1 MKYNLTIDGTN
12 NTVLIDYL
20 ASDGTTVTGTD
31 FFKFTH
37 LRDEPLPAD
46 KSGWWFD
53 RPYLCDDYNKKFYF
67 ADIVLLNASPIGA
80 ITHAQVTALLKAAI
94 A

>member
-1 MKYNLTIDGTN
+1 MKYNLTIDATN

-20 ASDGTTVTGTD
+20 SDDGTTVTGTD

-46 KSGWWFD
+46 KSGWWFN
-53 RPYLCDDYNKKFYF
+53 RPEWDECHNKKFYF
-67 ADIVLLNASPIGA
+67 ADIVLLNTSAIGVT
-80 ITHAQVTALLKAAI
+80 THAQVTALLKAAI